1 MWDLQINF
9 FLFPPFLF
17 SEPPGIYGRRKFHA
31 NVDEKAKLICV
42 SRGNP
47 GPSFSWTW
55 RDRKNKTFSITQGE
69 EINGYSMT
77 TTSDTAT
84 SQSIL
89 EITTVKEESWTIYTC
104 VAVNALGRSSANIS
118 LSGKS
123 KSTLYCV

>member
-1 MWDLQINF
+1 M
-9 FLFPPFLF
+9 
-17 SEPPGIYGRRKFHA
+17 
-31 NVDEKAKLICV
+31 
-42 SRGNP
+42 
-47 GPSFSWTW
+47 
-55 RDRKNKTFSITQGE
+55 DRKNKTFSITQGE